1 MVFIKSSR
9 DGIMIIKALKN
20 TLADSATKKI
30 SIGVTGFS
38 RAGKT
43 VFITSLA
50 HALMTAKNWQKEKG
64 AGPLAQFSVYEKGAF
79 KSARIRE
86 DIDSHLPQ
94 FPYRKMRESLLGV
107 NTHWPEATT
116 GISRLFIEI
125 DSEQSS
131 GVSSWLANNAGMSD
145 LGLGKV
151 IIELVDFPGE
161 WLIDLPMLD
170 LNYADWSEKSLL
182 LARSVARH
190 KFCNHFF
197 TKLSAVDAELET
209 GQVSSDLAE
218 AWTLYLQQCAETGLT
233 LNQPGRHLRP
243 DAFKGSPILCFAPM
257 DKGLEKTVLYK
268 LMQKRYEEYKKKVIT
283 PFYKEN
289 FAKIDRQI
297 FLVDVLSALEKGE
310 AVFSEMTNAL
320 QDVLKQFNYSKG
332 GVLSKLGFAKTT
344 HVLFAA
350 TKSDHV
356 IRGDRKNLEEML
368 RKMLY
373 LADDLNNVHGKV
385 AKYQVMSLSSV
396 KATSDFMTTQAP
408 RREILKGR
416 PDGEAES
423 ALYDPGGLPLDMPPY
438 WEDVNFV
445 FYRFAPQAMPDAL
458 HQGFPAINLGKA
470 LEFLIG
476 DDVL

>member
-1 MVFIKSSR
+1 MMIK
-9 DGIMIIKALKN
+9 KLKN
-20 TLADSATKKI
+20 TFTDVGAQKI

-64 AGPLAQFSVYEKGAF
+64 AGPLAQFSAFEKGIL
-79 KSARIRE
+79 KSAHIRD

-94 FPYRKMRESLLGV
+94 FPYRKMRESLLK
-107 NTHWPEATT
+107 TDTQWPAATT

-131 GVSSWLANNAGMSD
+131 KVSHWLSDSAGLGD
-145 LGLGKV
+145 LGLGKL

-161 WLIDLPMLD
+161 WLIDLPML
-170 LNYADWSEKSLL
+170 NMSYADWSEKNLL
-182 LARSVARH
+182 LASSAVRH
-190 KFCNHFF
+190 KFSNHFL
-197 TKLSAVDAELET
+197 TQLKAINPVSDV
-209 GQVSSDLAE
+209 GQVASDLAE
-218 AWTLYLQQCAETGLT
+218 EWTLYLQQCAEIGLT

-243 DAFKGSPILCFAPM
+243 DSFKGSPILCFAPIS
-257 DKGLEKTVLYK
+257 KGYEKTALYK
-268 LMQKRYEEYKKKVIT
+268 LMQKRFEEYKKKVIT

-289 FAKIDRQI
+289 FAKMDRQV
-297 FLVDVLSALEKGE
+297 FLVDVLSTLEKGE
-310 AVFSEMTNAL
+310 TVFSEMSDAL

-356 IRGDRKNLEEML
+356 IRGDRRNLEDML
-368 RKMLY
+368 RRMLS
-373 LADDLNNVHGKV
+373 LADDSNSVQGKV

-396 KATSDFMTTQAP
+396 KATGDFMTTQAP
-408 RREILKGR
+408 KREILKGR
-416 PDGEAES
+416 PDGEIES
-423 ALYDPGGLPLDMPPY
+423 ALYDPGGLPLDMPPS
-438 WEDVNFV
+438 WENVNFV
-445 FYRFAPQAMPDAL
+445 FYKFAPQTMPDAL
-458 HQGFPAINLGKA
+458 QQGFPAINLGKA

-476 DDVL
+476 DDLL